1 MTDIVNTETA
11 TVVKPLVY
19 DKDARSVRIENA
31 DDFRVAAKFFGIPVK
46 AAGRLP
52 FKALAQHVL
61 RLNWAIVPTDLFNNS
76 VALGG
81 TTSVPKDKSVET
93 VWNVS
98 YRKVH
103 ANGGTGPIQTA
114 TVTLADVR
122 KHTGEKAGRIGPKRV
137 MVALAAKLET
147 TLDKLTTA
155 GHTFANAQSEDI
167 TTAMLA
173 GTVSEVDQTPVPV
186 VEVKSDESADST
198 GCLVGA
204 VLAEGEHA
212 TDEQITAA
220 IAAGESE
227 TDDSETRAA
236 VLV

>member
-1 MTDIVNTETA
+1 MTDITNAETA
-11 TVVKPLVY
+11 TVIKPLVY
-19 DKDARSVRIENA
+19 DTDARTVRIENA

-81 TTSVPKDKSVET
+81 TTSVPKGKSIDT

-103 ANGGTGPIQTA
+103 ANGGTGPIQNA
-114 TVTLADVR
+114 TITLSDVR
-122 KHTGEKAGRIGPKRV
+122 KHTGSSVGRIGPKRL
-137 MVALAAKLET
+137 MITLAATLEVP
-147 TLDKLTTA
+147 LDKLTTT
-155 GHTFANAQSEDI
+155 GHTFANAQSDDV

-186 VEVKSDESADST
+186 VTEVKSDESAES
-198 GCLVGA
+198 
-204 VLAEGEHA
+204 
-212 TDEQITAA
+212 TDEQTNAA
-220 IAAGESE
+220 VAA
-227 TDDSETRAA
+227 DDSETRAA